1 MNENHIEI
9 KEQRKN
15 WLLKGFVIL
24 VLMLISLFI
33 ALIPLLFEFEK
44 SVNGAF
50 SVTGGIIFAALTALF
65 VLNLYKVCKPKVSL
79 ILNAHGFIDTKNVGN
94 GIEIEWTN
102 VSSVKVLG
110 KSDMPFLGICLENSD
125 IIMAKMKK
133 NLAEEMRENIEENL
147 PAILIAQNDVA
158 ISINELK
165 DMFSKFAREARTLEN
180 DVPKKPKNNPFS
192 TDDVLRAFGQL
203 PSTNEV
209 DNTATR
215 EIPLNDVAE
224 QQAQDNKQAEALDL
238 FADESPVESAVTEQ
252 PAEKAESDV
261 VENTQKTKFDNNSF
275 YEALREKASANIEK
289 PAPAIE
295 QPASAI
301 EKDEAEDVDKA
312 GEAISAEIDELL
324 AKTKSSRID
333 ELGKILSDNS
343 TPFTYQTEKKQQG
356 FAFEAEDDE
365 DENEAAETANEA
377 FDNEAEAT
385 VAEDSQ
391 IVADESVS
399 DNKVLEADEPKE
411 INFSLEEEN
420 TNVEDNTNEN
430 ADSTGKSDDASSEDT
445 AEQNDII
452 PSLPSAN
459 DSSEE
464 EEITLESMIQ
474 SALKKSQFEDSAEKD
489 INGEISG
496 LATLVNDL
504 DDKALKKKKGF
515 ILMEK
520 EDSENE

>member
-15 WLLKGFVIL
+15 WLLKGFIIL

-33 ALIPLLFEFEK
+33 SLVPLLFEFNK
-44 SVNGAF
+44 SVNGVF
-50 SVTGGIIFAALTALF
+50 SAIGGILFAVLTALF
-65 VLNLYKVCKPKVSL
+65 VINLYKVCKPKTTL

-110 KSDMPFLGICLENSD
+110 KSDMPFLGICLENID
-125 IIMAKMKK
+125 ITMAKMKK
-133 NLAEEMRENIEENL
+133 NLAIEMQENIEENL

-192 TDDVLRAFGQL
+192 TDDVLRAFGHL
-203 PSTNEV
+203 PSADDI

-215 EIPLNDVAE
+215 EIPLNA
-224 QQAQDNKQAEALDL
+224 AEAQQIQTNDENSTLEL
-238 FADESPVESAVTEQ
+238 FSEAPSAEPEIKEQTVTKDNTSIAQ
-252 PAEKAESDV
+252 
-261 VENTQKTKFDNNSF
+261 NTQKTKFDNNSF

-289 PAPAIE
+289 PASAIE

-301 EKDEAEDVDKA
+301 EKDEVEDVDKA

-324 AKTKSSRID
+324 SKTKSSRID
-333 ELGKILSDNS
+333 ELGKILSDNN
-343 TPFTYQTEKKQQG
+343 TPFTYQRTDAKQSG

-365 DENEAAETANEA
+365 IVNDIDDTNAEIIDDAEHEPEASVTEVSEVVTGDGTSDTENTDA
-377 FDNEAEAT
+377 
-385 VAEDSQ
+385 VVSQ
-391 IVADESVS
+391 ENSSSVS
-399 DNKVLEADEPKE
+399 DADNGE
-411 INFSLEEEN
+411 FTEN
-420 TNVEDNTNEN
+420 INEN
-430 ADSTGKSDDASSEDT
+430 DNVISIQTLQQDDAAPSQAS
-445 AEQNDII
+445 AAGSND
-452 PSLPSAN
+452 
-459 DSSEE
+459 DQ
-464 EEITLESMIQ
+464 EITLESMIQ
-474 SALKKSQFEDSAEKD
+474 NALKKSQFQEQDDKE
-489 INGEISG
+489 INTGISG

-504 DDKALKKKKGF
+504 DDKAQKKKKGF

-520 EDSENE
+520 EDTENE